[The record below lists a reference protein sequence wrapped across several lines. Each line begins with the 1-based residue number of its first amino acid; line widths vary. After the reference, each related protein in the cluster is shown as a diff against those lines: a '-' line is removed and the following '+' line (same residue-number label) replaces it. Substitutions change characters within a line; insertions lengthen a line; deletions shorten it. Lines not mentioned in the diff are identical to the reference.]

1 MSSQIDILAFGAH
14 PDDVELS
21 AGGTLLRHRALG
33 KTIGIVDLTE
43 GELGTRGTVE
53 TRYAE
58 AKKAAEI
65 LGLTLRTNL
74 QLADGFF
81 QHNESSLMKVI
92 EVIRAYR
99 PKIVLTNAITDRHPD
114 HGRAAKLVSEAC
126 FLSGLS
132 KIKSSYN
139 GINQEAHRP
148 NAVYHYIQD
157 RFQKPDFVV
166 DISPYVDQKLAAI
179 AAFQTQFW
187 NPESIEPSTP
197 ISSKEFINYITASMQ
212 VHGRSIGVAY
222 AEGFNVERQIGV
234 SNLFDLT

>member
-21 AGGTLLRHRALG
+21 AGGTLLLHRALG

-92 EVIRAYR
+92 EVIRAFR
-99 PKIVLTNAITDRHPD
+99 PKIVLANAITDRHPD
-114 HGRAAKLVSEAC
+114 HARAAKLVSEAC

-139 GINQEAHRP
+139 GLNQEAHRP
-148 NAVYHYIQD
+148 NAMYHYIQD

-166 DISPYVDQKLAAI
+166 DITPYVDKKMAAI
-179 AAFQTQFW
+179 SAFQTQFW
-187 NPESIEPSTP
+187 NPESVEPSTP
-197 ISSKEFINYITASMQ
+197 ISSKEFIDYIKASMQ

>member
-1 MSSQIDILAFGAH
+1 MSSQLDILAFGAH

-21 AGGTLLRHRALG
+21 AGGTLLLHRSLG

-43 GELGTRGTVE
+43 GELGTRGTIE

-58 AKKAAEI
+58 AKKASDI

-81 QHNESSLMKVI
+81 QHNEASLKKVI
-92 EVIRAYR
+92 EVLRAYR
-99 PKIVLTNAITDRHPD
+99 PKIVLANAITDRHPD

-139 GINQEAHRP
+139 GVDQEAYRP
-148 NAVYHYIQD
+148 HAVYHYIQD
-157 RFQKPDFVV
+157 RFQQPDFVV
-166 DISPYVDQKLAAI
+166 DITSFVDQKMAAI

-187 NPESIEPSTP
+187 NSDSSEPSTP
-197 ISSKEFINYITASMQ
+197 ISSKEFMDYIKGSMQ
-212 VHGRSIGVAY
+212 VHGRFIGVAY

>member
-139 GINQEAHRP
+139 GINQETHRP

-179 AAFQTQFW
+179 VAFQTQFW